1 MRHLLFELH
10 PPSLGRDGLA
20 SALRSYGAGRPAPAV
35 VVEDGLAAEPAEDV
49 RALLFRIAQEAITN
63 ARKHAEADRV
73 WVTLDPQDQGVHLR
87 VVDDGC
93 GFDLSIVDDPDPGH
107 IGLSGMIER
116 AELAGGRLRID
127 SRRGGGTTIDVWLP
141 LGEAE
146 APGATPGS

>member
-1 MRHLLFELH
+1 
-10 PPSLGRDGLA
+10 
-20 SALRSYGAGRPAPAV
+20 V
-35 VVEDGLAAEPAEDV
+35 VVEDGLTAEPPDDV

-63 ARKHAEADRV
+63 ARKHAEAERIL
-73 WVTLDPQDQGVHLR
+73 VTLDPHDGGIRLR

-127 SRRGGGTTIDVWLP
+127 SSRGGGTAIEVWLP

-146 APGATPGS
+146 PPIATPGS